1 MSIKKM
7 RNIDKKQKHSR
18 LRISFQTSVTE
29 GIFAQIYGNL
39 SAIGSSF
46 IVKLMVILGA
56 SPMHYSLL
64 SAIGQVSAL
73 WQPLGVAITHKLKE
87 RKSACIKITAI
98 GRFLTIFLGLSLL
111 FNNHLQ
117 GIWFVLILLFFSAG
131 LQSLGANIW
140 IAWISDLIPLSI
152 RGRFF
157 SKRNQILI
165 GIGLIVSYIVSF
177 HIDLFESAKGAF
189 KLGYIKLLR
198 AEKFFLPQNQ
208 PWFLAGVFV
217 FASLIGLIGLF
228 FLNRQ
233 PERPLRP
240 VPEQR
245 LRERYSAPFKD
256 KNFRLLSVFG
266 IWWMLAIGVGSPFWG
281 PFMMKKLSMNLF
293 EIQIY
298 NTLSVF
304 SSLLSYQ
311 FWGRFIDK
319 NGNKTAMQICIA
331 LGGLNPMLWLFTSA
345 GNYSILW
352 LEALSSGFMWAGA
365 GIITTNFILSV
376 AEKGKEQVYSGIYGA
391 ITGLAM
397 MFSTL
402 ACGIFYPSS
411 LTIGKRILEPE
422 QVIFGVGGIMR
433 WLSFIPLFFV
443 VEKRT
448 VPLPKALLSLFREK
462 TDKSLKK

>member
-1 MSIKKM
+1 MHNKK
-7 RNIDKKQKHSR
+7 KKQKNSR
-18 LRISFQTSVTE
+18 LRTSFKTSITE

-46 IVKLMVILGA
+46 IVKLMVILDA

-64 SAIGQVSAL
+64 SAIGQVSAI
-73 WQPLGVAITHKLKE
+73 WQPLGVAVTHKLKE
-87 RKSACIKITAI
+87 HKSTCIIITAV

-111 FNNHLQ
+111 FNNTLH

-140 IAWISDLIPLSI
+140 IAWISDLIPLSL

-157 SKRNQILI
+157 SRRNQILV
-165 GIGLIVSYIVSF
+165 GIGLIVSYLVSF

-189 KLGYIKLLR
+189 KLGYIHFWG

-208 PWFLAGVFV
+208 PWFLAGVYV
-217 FASLIGLIGLF
+217 FASLIGLIGLY

-233 PERPLRP
+233 PESPLP
-240 VPEQR
+240 SVQEQR
-245 LRERYSAPFKD
+245 LRERYFAPVKD

-281 PFMMKKLSMNLF
+281 PFMMKKLSMSMF

-298 NTLSVF
+298 NTISVL

-331 LGGLNPMLWLFTSA
+331 LGGLNPMLWLFTSP

-352 LEALSSGFMWAGA
+352 LEAIISGFMWAGT
-365 GIITTNFILSV
+365 GIITTNFVLSV

-397 MFSTL
+397 MLSTL
-402 ACGIFYPSS
+402 ACGIFYPSPV
-411 LTIGKRILEPE
+411 TIGKKLLEPE
-422 QVIFGVGGIMR
+422 QVIFGIGGIMR
-433 WLSFIPLFFV
+433 WLSFIPLLFV

-448 VPLPKALLSLFREK
+448 VPLPKALLSLFREH
-462 TDKSLKK
+462 TDRSLKK

>member
-1 MSIKKM
+1 M

-157 SKRNQILI
+157 SRRNQILI

-208 PWFLAGVFV
+208 PLFLAGVFV

-281 PFMMKKLSMNLF
+281 PFMMKKLSM
-293 EIQIY
+293 
-298 NTLSVF
+298 
-304 SSLLSYQ
+304 
-311 FWGRFIDK
+311 
-319 NGNKTAMQICIA
+319 
-331 LGGLNPMLWLFTSA
+331 
-345 GNYSILW
+345 
-352 LEALSSGFMWAGA
+352 
-365 GIITTNFILSV
+365 
-376 AEKGKEQVYSGIYGA
+376 
-391 ITGLAM
+391 
-397 MFSTL
+397 
-402 ACGIFYPSS
+402 
-411 LTIGKRILEPE
+411 
-422 QVIFGVGGIMR
+422 
-433 WLSFIPLFFV
+433 
-443 VEKRT
+443 
-448 VPLPKALLSLFREK
+448 SLF
-462 TDKSLKK
+462 

>member
-1 MSIKKM
+1 M
-7 RNIDKKQKHSR
+7 
-18 LRISFQTSVTE
+18 
-29 GIFAQIYGNL
+29 
-39 SAIGSSF
+39 
-46 IVKLMVILGA
+46 
-56 SPMHYSLL
+56 
-64 SAIGQVSAL
+64 
-73 WQPLGVAITHKLKE
+73 
-87 RKSACIKITAI
+87 TAKPI
-98 GRFLTIFLGLSLL
+98 NESTLL
-111 FNNHLQ
+111 F
-117 GIWFVLILLFFSAG
+117 V
-131 LQSLGANIW
+131 
-140 IAWISDLIPLSI
+140 
-152 RGRFF
+152 
-157 SKRNQILI
+157 
-165 GIGLIVSYIVSF
+165 
-177 HIDLFESAKGAF
+177 
-189 KLGYIKLLR
+189 IKLLK

-208 PWFLAGVFV
+208 PLFLAGVFV

-281 PFMMKKLSMNLF
+281 PFMMKKLSMSLF

-411 LTIGKRILEPE
+411 LTIGKKILEPE